1 VPLVLLLLALLDR
14 PFDFHTAAADPD
26 VLGMLQDLA
35 VRGSSKVDD
44 LEVAA
49 FIVKGP
55 DGAVRCLM
63 WPHTANRRAEEYHG
77 SVPEGT
83 VAIAH
88 THPLFAELPSR
99 GDVEQSKRIGLPIY
113 VITRWH
119 LYAVDPASGER
130 VQLIRQ
136 KNWTRTASKRC
147 HCQDAWLPQPAE
159 ARGQG
164 NRGSNSH

>member
-1 VPLVLLLLALLDR
+1 
-14 PFDFHTAAADPD
+14 
-26 VLGMLQDLA
+26 MLQDLA

-99 GDVEQSKRIGLPIY
+99 GDVEQSKRIGLPMRFDCS
-113 VITRWH
+113 TSPRDGSS
-119 LYAVDPASGER
+119 ANSGC
-130 VQLIRQ
+130 V
-136 KNWTRTASKRC
+136 WAMATVPSGT
-147 HCQDAWLPQPAE
+147 LP
-159 ARGQG
+159 
-164 NRGSNSH
+164 